1 MVTTTEITMKHVVRL
16 LVVMVVAVPLWASTY
31 VVKSV
36 KGTVEVRRGVAEEW
50 KALKAGDQLKP
61 EDTMRTG
68 ERSSAIIQFDG
79 KQLLIPAQT
88 MVDLADFR
96 QMSQEEFLLKLA
108 MENILAV
115 PPRENGTLATPRTTI
130 LHGSDAGKENLNAQQ
145 RIEMGLMQLQGA
157 KLLYDNAFYATS
169 ILKTKETF
177 RLYPTLHERVDARL
191 RVATAFERMKLA
203 KQAIEEYTALLA
215 ERLSVEQREAVQASL
230 QRLRKTQSL
239 R

>member
-1 MVTTTEITMKHVVRL
+1 MKHVTTL
-16 LVVMVVAVPLWASTY
+16 LVLMVVAIPLWASTY

-36 KGTVEVRRGVAEEW
+36 KGTVEVRRGVSEEW
-50 KALKAGDQLKP
+50 KAIKAGDQLKP

-68 ERSSAIIQFDG
+68 KQSSATIQLDG
-79 KQLLIPAQT
+79 KQLTIPAQT
-88 MVDLADFR
+88 MVDLSDFR

-115 PPRENGTLATPRTTI
+115 PPREDGTIATPRTTI
-130 LHGSDAGKENLNAQQ
+130 LHGTDAGKENASTQQ
-145 RIEMGLMQLQGA
+145 RIELGLMQLQGA

-177 RLYPTLHERVDARL
+177 RLYPDLQERIDARL
-191 RVATAFERMKLA
+191 RVAAAFERMKLT
-203 KQAIEEYTALLA
+203 KQAIEEY
-215 ERLSVEQREAVQASL
+215 ASL
-230 QRLRKTQSL
+230 LGQKLSPEHQKTVQSSLERLRKTQSS

>member
-1 MVTTTEITMKHVVRL
+1 MDKEKAMKHVVNL
-16 LVVMVVAVPLWASTY
+16 LVLMVVAVPVWASTY

-36 KGTVEVRRGVAEEW
+36 RGTVEMRRGVSEEW
-50 KALKAGDQLKP
+50 KAVKAGDQLKP

-68 ERSSAIIQFDG
+68 KQSSATIQLDG
-79 KQLLIPAQT
+79 KQVTIPAQT
-88 MVDLADFR
+88 MVDLSDFR

-130 LHGSDAGKENLNAQQ
+130 LHGTDAGKENVGVPQPV
-145 RIEMGLMQLQGA
+145 EPGLMQLQGA
-157 KLLYDNAFYATS
+157 KLLYDNSFYATS

-177 RLYPTLHERVDARL
+177 RLYPDLQERVDVRL
-191 RVATAFERMKLA
+191 RVATAFERMKLT

-215 ERLSVEQREAVQASL
+215 QKLSPEHKETVQSSL
-230 QRLRKTQSL
+230 QRLRKTHS
-239 R
+239 RR